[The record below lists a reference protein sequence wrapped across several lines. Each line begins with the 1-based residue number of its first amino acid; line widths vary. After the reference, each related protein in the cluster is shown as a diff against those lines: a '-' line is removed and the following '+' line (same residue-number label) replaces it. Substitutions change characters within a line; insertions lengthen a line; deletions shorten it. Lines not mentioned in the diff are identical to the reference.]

1 MLLNELVS
9 IGFSE
14 EEAQRLAESNDFHH
28 RRKTS
33 LELKSLF
40 DKISGVY
47 ECSFEDVKR
56 SVLSF
61 PAFAS
66 LDHERAVRQ
75 GVEVYGDEERV
86 KRTMLMHP
94 QFAGLDHERVV
105 RQGVE
110 VYGDEER
117 VKRAMLMHPPFAGY
131 NHERVVRQGVEV
143 YGDEERVKRAILMH
157 PPFAGLDHERV
168 VRQKERLGKIAG
180 LTNEETIDYILDNP
194 VLASYS
200 AKRYLAAF
208 DIGRQL
214 EREGFPQDERMLKAF
229 LMYYSKS
236 PYVPD
241 SNRKRISQV
250 VSDKEPPLLIVMRKR
265 LERRFRP
272 C

>member
-1 MLLNELVS
+1 MLLNGLVS

-86 KRTMLMHP
+86 KR
-94 QFAGLDHERVV
+94 
-105 RQGVE
+105 
-110 VYGDEER
+110 
-117 VKRAMLMHPPFAGY
+117 AMLMHPPFAGY

-143 YGDEERVKRAILMH
+143 YGDEERVKRAMLMH
-157 PPFAGLDHERV
+157 PQFAGLDHERV

-180 LTNEETIDYILDNP
+180 LTNEETIDYILYNP